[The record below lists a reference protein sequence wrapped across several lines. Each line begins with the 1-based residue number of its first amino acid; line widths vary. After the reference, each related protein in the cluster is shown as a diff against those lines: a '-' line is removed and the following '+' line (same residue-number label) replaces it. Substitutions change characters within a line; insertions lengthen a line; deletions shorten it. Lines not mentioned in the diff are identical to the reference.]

1 MLTGSDNLIL
11 ILATLAATCLLLL
24 IVNHFW
30 SAPLRRPHNDVIGWQ
45 LAVIGTIYAV
55 MIGFM
60 LFAVWGNFQAADI
73 NVDNEASALINL
85 YQLADGLPEPQRDII
100 KKQSEAYAEAMV
112 NEEWP
117 SMNAGKLGT
126 SGHPIIQKLWST
138 SNSVEAITPNQQIS
152 LSHTLDQ
159 ISALSQDRHIRQ
171 MQSEASLPP
180 ILWAVLICG
189 GAITVIA
196 AGLIGSESP
205 RLHFVLVLALSL
217 MVTIVLVAIADIDGP
232 FQGSVHI
239 RSNAFSRVGE
249 TMAGR

>member
-1 MLTGSDNLIL
+1 MTGYDNFALIFFSLML
-11 ILATLAATCLLLL
+11 TCLLLL
-24 IVNHFW
+24 LVNHFW
-30 SAPLRRPHNDVIGWQ
+30 SAQKRRPHNDVIGWQ

-60 LFAVWGNFQAADI
+60 LFAVWGNYQAADI

-85 YQLADGLPEPQRDII
+85 FQIADGLPKPQRDVI
-100 KKQSEAYAEAMV
+100 KKQSEAYAQAMV

-117 SMNAGKLGT
+117 AMNVGKLGVE
-126 SGHPIIQKLWST
+126 GHPIIQQLWST
-138 SNSVEAITPNQQIS
+138 TNSIEATTPNQQIS
-152 LSHTLDQ
+152 LSHALDQ

-171 MQSEASLPP
+171 MQSQASLPP

-196 AGLIGSESP
+196 AGLIGSDSP
-205 RLHFVLVLALSL
+205 RLHFILVVALSL
-217 MVTIVLVAIADIDGP
+217 IVTLVLVAIADIDGP

-239 RSNAFSRVGE
+239 QSNAFSRVGE